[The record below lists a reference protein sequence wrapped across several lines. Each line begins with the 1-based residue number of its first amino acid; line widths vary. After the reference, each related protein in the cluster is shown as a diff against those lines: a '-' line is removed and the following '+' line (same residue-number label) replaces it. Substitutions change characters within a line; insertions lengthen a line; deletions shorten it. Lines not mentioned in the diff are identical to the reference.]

1 MPALFRPALAA
12 GLLASAP
19 LLSLAMPAT
28 AQTFEADVP
37 GAVFSDERSRQ
48 IMAVQVLLDR
58 AGHSPGVIDGYSGG
72 NTSRAL
78 AAFEQANGMNADGE
92 MYDEVL
98 SALRSRFGS
107 DPLVRTYTVTSE
119 DVSGPFRP
127 VPSSMAQ
134 MAKRDW
140 IGYSSP
146 AEKLAE
152 KFHMTEGLLEALNPG
167 KSLSAGTEI
176 LVAQTGDT
184 ALEGKV
190 ARIEIDKSAS
200 EVRAY
205 GGDGNLLATFPATVG
220 SSQFPSPSGAMEVNA
235 VAPEANYTFDPS
247 DQEWGGDETLIIPPG
262 PNNPIGGVWIDLG
275 KAGYGIHGTSDPS
288 SIAKNASHGCVR
300 LTNWDARNLA
310 AAVEAGSTKV
320 VFN

>member
-1 MPALFRPALAA
+1 
-12 GLLASAP
+12 
-19 LLSLAMPAT
+19 
-28 AQTFEADVP
+28 E
-37 GAVFSDERSRQ
+37 
-48 IMAVQVLLDR
+48 
-58 AGHSPGVIDGYSGG
+58 
-72 NTSRAL
+72 
-78 AAFEQANGMNADGE
+78 
-92 MYDEVL
+92 
-98 SALRSRFGS
+98 
-107 DPLVRTYTVTSE
+107 PLVKTYSVTSE

-127 VPSSMAQ
+127 VPSSMEQ
-134 MAKRDW
+134 MATRDW

-167 KSLSAGTEI
+167 KSFSADTEI
-176 LVAQTGDT
+176 LVAQTGST

-205 GGDGNLLATFPATVG
+205 DGSGALLASFPATVG
-220 SSQFPSPSGAMEVNA
+220 SSEFPSPSGSMEVNA

-247 DQEWGGDETLIIPPG
+247 DQQWGGDETLIIPPG

-275 KAGYGIHGTSDPS
+275 KDGYGIHGTSDPS